1 MAVSAAWDLHRLENF
16 RFAEL
21 VLFPYKY
28 LQKISPQSSANSSM
42 DKRFFNLFNLT
53 EEQAIAL
60 LDTPQDQIGEDDS
73 RYIAASHL
81 VNFPSDRSIAALIR
95 AVQQT
100 DPAMEN
106 RIVRRK
112 SVETLGRLQAVQAL
126 PVIHSCLGDEDCYT
140 VENAVWAIGEIGTQD
155 PTILEDMVQLLDKP
169 GQTYRVIIHTLT
181 KLNYQPALERI
192 RQFTDNPDLPTA
204 SAAITAVCRFTGNY
218 SLMDKVV
225 GMLQHSNVLA
235 RRLSIQDLI
244 DAQYYDAIP
253 NIAGCPV
260 SLVFRLRG
268 IRMLAETGIPAGAI
282 SFDRVQPYLEQ
293 SLHDHPNDLNLVHA
307 YDQPPS
313 LPFLIQELYETDFG
327 RCYLATKTILEQ
339 YPETAPEALFATYTE
354 EAQSDY
360 GAHFHVM
367 KLFGW
372 LKHAP
377 AYDLLIEALHNKQPQ
392 FQKSRAAAA
401 IALGELGD
409 PRSISD
415 LHACLNSQI
424 WDLKYAALMA
434 LEQLGDTSGYNKVA
448 DDPDWLIRELVNS
461 KLAVVY

>member
-1 MAVSAAWDLHRLENF
+1 
-16 RFAEL
+16 
-21 VLFPYKY
+21 
-28 LQKISPQSSANSSM
+28 M

-53 EEQAIAL
+53 EAQAIAL

-81 VNFPSDRSIAALIR
+81 VNFPTEQAVNALMR

-100 DPAMEN
+100 DPTLDN

-126 PVIHSCLGDEDCYT
+126 PVIHACLKDDDCYT

-155 PTILEDMVQLLDKP
+155 AAILETVAQLLDKP

-181 KLNYQPALERI
+181 KLNYEPALDRI
-192 RQFTDNPDLPTA
+192 RRFTDAADLPTA
-204 SAAITAVCRFTGNY
+204 SAAITAICRFTSDY
-218 SLMDKVV
+218 SQMDKVV

-244 DAQYYDAIP
+244 DSHYYAAIP
-253 NIAGCPV
+253 NIAKCPV

-268 IRMLAETGIPAGAI
+268 IRLLAESGIPAGSI
-282 SFDRVQPYLEQ
+282 TFDTVQPYLEQ
-293 SLHDHPNDLNLVHA
+293 SLYDHPKDLDLVHA
-307 YDQPPS
+307 YDQPPALS
-313 LPFLIQELYETDFG
+313 FLIQELYETDFG
-327 RCYLATKTILEQ
+327 RCYLATQTILKHHAEA
-339 YPETAPEALFATYTE
+339 APEALFATYE
-354 EAQSDY
+354 QEANNDY

-377 AYDLLIEALHNKQPQ
+377 AYDLLIEALHNQQPQ

-401 IALGELGD
+401 IALAELAD
-409 PRSISD
+409 PRAIPE
-415 LHACLNSQI
+415 LKACLKTRI

-434 LEQLGDTSGYNKVA
+434 LEKFGDISEHAQAVQ
-448 DDPDWLIRELVNS
+448 DSDWLIAAKASMTLKKPAKTV
-461 KLAVVY
+461 